1 VLLRQPAVLAAIM
14 PDSEDSID
22 HIPPI
27 VPSRDEV
34 ASRQARKASQ
44 PRVERRANAGG
55 GSGLWSRLFITVSL
69 VVAAV
74 ACAWAWQLQQELNR
88 STAAQLDYESRIADL
103 EDRLSDTDEGM
114 NQSSAAM
121 AVKIKELYSEVDKLW
136 ASAWRKNKAKI
147 AALEKSS
154 AAQGS
159 QLATLDTTDKEYSAQ
174 LQKLGADLQALGSM
188 ATDLE
193 RTVQAAR
200 ANESQMESLG
210 DDVNRLA
217 LDLARLQKRVGAN
230 EEWVESI
237 NGFRK
242 QVNRTLAQLQAQ
254 LGTLQ
259 TGATAAPVTP
269 Q

>member
-1 VLLRQPAVLAAIM
+1 M

-34 ASRQARKASQ
+34 ASRQARKSAQ
-44 PRVERRANAGG
+44 PRVERRAQTGG
-55 GSGLWSRLFITVSL
+55 TGLWARLSITISL

-74 ACAWAWQLQQELNR
+74 ACAWAWQLQQELDR
-88 STAAQLDYESRIADL
+88 AGVAQLDYESRIADL

-159 QLATLDTTDKEYSAQ
+159 QLATLGATDKDYSAQ
-174 LQKLGADLQALGSM
+174 LQKLGADLKALNSV
-188 ATDLE
+188 AADLE
-193 RTVQAAR
+193 RLVEAAR
-200 ANESQMESLG
+200 ANESQMENLG

-217 LDLARLQKRVGAN
+217 LDLARLQKRVAAN

-242 QVNRTLAQLQAQ
+242 QVNRTLAQLQGQ

-259 TGATAAPVTP
+259 GGGSAAPVTP